1 MKTLIKTILC
11 VLIVYSTQVISSSLT
26 FDFSNPAFSG
36 EGYSSHVLSIEQLQ
50 YNRRESVKDDITSA
64 AAKEARDAKNTTLA
78 KFVTNVESRIF
89 ANLSKQ
95 MVDNMFGTNCTE
107 DTDTTAVECP
117 LSGTATLPDGST
129 VYWAKDETAETIT
142 LTVTDASGTITQLVV
157 PVGDFKFQ
165 DYEYGIFGDS
175 SIILFGGQLLG
186 AEHEGDRRRNAF
198 RSRHTNKRIV
208 T

>member
-1 MKTLIKTILC
+1 MLLLIGF
-11 VLIVYSTQVISSSLT
+11 STSAISSSLT

-36 EGYSSHVLSIEQLQ
+36 VGYSSHVLSIEQLQ
-50 YNRRESVKDDITSA
+50 YNRRESVKDDLISA
-64 AAKEARDAKNTTLA
+64 AAKAARDANNTTLS

-129 VYWAKDETAETIT
+129 VAWVKDETAETIT
-142 LTVTDASGTITQLVV
+142 LTVTAADGSLTQLVV
-157 PVGDFKFQ
+157 PVGDFKF
-165 DYEYGIFGDS
+165 
-175 SIILFGGQLLG
+175 
-186 AEHEGDRRRNAF
+186 
-198 RSRHTNKRIV
+198 
-208 T
+208 

>member
-1 MKTLIKTILC
+1 MKTLFKMLIYALMVFSTMTIAGE
-11 VLIVYSTQVISSSLT
+11 LT
-26 FDFSNPAFSG
+26 FGFKNPSFSG
-36 EGYSSHVLSIEQLQ
+36 TGYSSHVLSIEQLQ
-50 YNRRESVKDDITSA
+50 FQRKEGVKDDKA
-64 AAKEARDAKNTTLA
+64 AAEKAEARAAANTTLA

-157 PVGDFKFQ
+157 PVGDFKF
-165 DYEYGIFGDS
+165 
-175 SIILFGGQLLG
+175 
-186 AEHEGDRRRNAF
+186 
-198 RSRHTNKRIV
+198 
-208 T
+208 